1 MAGIAHGVAV
11 IVHIAFFIVMWVLES
26 FNFTRMLIGVVTCIQ
41 CQRLV
46 FHCMT
51 ALLLTRE
58 FKNDHANTAFWTGK
72 WYGKGMGYMA
82 WTQPSR
88 ELTAK
93 VIELSEFAADFVLG
107 HVILIFQ
114 LPLILIPN
122 IDKYHSVMLFW
133 LKPSRQIRPPIYS
146 LKQTRLRK
154 RMVKKYCCLYFL
166 VLAIFV
172 GCIVG
177 PAAASTNFKNQIGLT
192 LKGVV
197 HNLFQPKHTDNND
210 TGSQLSTYRSH
221 YYTHTPSLK
230 TWSTIK

>member
-1 MAGIAHGVAV
+1 MYTMSKVD
-11 IVHIAFFIVMWVLES
+11 
-26 FNFTRMLIGVVTCIQ
+26 
-41 CQRLV
+41 

-51 ALLLTRE
+51 VLLLTRE

-72 WYGKGMGYMA
+72 WYSTGLGYMA
-82 WTQPSR
+82 WTQPTR

-114 LPLILIPN
+114 LPVICIPK
-122 IDKYHSVMLFW
+122 IDKFHSIMLFW

-146 LKQTRLRK
+146 LKQARLRK
-154 RMVKKYCCLYFL
+154 RMVRRYCSLYFL
-166 VLAIFV
+166 VLIIFA

-177 PAAASTNFKNQIGLT
+177 PAVASAHVPKDLGSGLT
-192 LKGVV
+192 GTF
-197 HNLFQPKHTDNND
+197 HNLVQPRNVSNND
-210 TGSQLSTYRSH
+210 TGSQMSTYKSH